1 VEVGAGGGEVSRNG
15 ADSPFAVPFVIGG
28 VSIPN
33 RVVLGP
39 MAGLTNSAYRRHM
52 KTHGVGLVTTE
63 MVSAH
68 GLLHG
73 NVRTHEY
80 LDFTDDERPVAVQL
94 FADDPAAMAAAA
106 EAVLSRRLRP
116 DLLDINMGCPVRKVV
131 RTGAGSALMAYPDRA
146 VAVASAV
153 VGVAGQVGVPVTVKV
168 RSGLKRGE
176 RTVVDLARRLEACGV
191 LGLGVHPRTADQ
203 FYHGSA
209 DHTVT
214 AEVVAAVSIP
224 VVASGDIN
232 GFSAA
237 LEVLETTGA
246 AAVMVARGGAGNP
259 WLVDQ
264 LVSGRAAP
272 RPPLDVV
279 VQDLRALLA
288 LTAQDLGGV
297 RAARWSRKLLGWYLR
312 PSGVAVPMIEALRRL
327 PDVAALDEALAALTC

>member
-1 VEVGAGGGEVSRNG
+1 
-15 ADSPFAVPFVIGG
+15 
-28 VSIPN
+28 
-33 RVVLGP
+33 

-80 LDFTDDERPVAVQL
+80 LDFTDDERPVAIQL
-94 FADDPAAMAAAA
+94 FADNPAAMAAAA
-106 EAVLSRRLRP
+106 EAVLSRPRCP
-116 DLLDINMGCPVRKVV
+116 DLLDINMGCPVKKVV
-131 RTGAGSALMAYPDRA
+131 RTGAGSALMADPDRA

-153 VGVAGQVGVPVTVKV
+153 VRVAGQAGVPVTVKV

-224 VVASGDIN
+224 VMASGDIN
-232 GFSAA
+232 GVPGAR
-237 LEVLETTGA
+237 EVLEVTGV

-264 LVSGRAAP
+264 LIAGEPAP
-272 RPPLDVV
+272 RPGLEVAV
-279 VQDLRALLA
+279 GDLRVLLA
-288 LTAQDLGGV
+288 LAAQDLGGT

-312 PSGVAVPMIEALRRL
+312 PAGVAVPTIEVLRRM
-327 PDVAALDEALAALTC
+327 PDAAELDKALAALTC